1 MKMFSVFWILFSTV
15 VLADNPAF
23 EFKREV
29 SIQEINSVFESL
41 KERPKLPLKVHYFKE
56 IEWPR
61 MSDQELDEAVQS
73 QMAFIENNAKV
84 TQQIL
89 TESDRL
95 EMLKGFR
102 ASLPFSNYQVLEC
115 QEMVANG
122 KYRRDFTYL
131 DNLVRTNPSQFS
143 TLARSVERIYCSVME
158 PIPGQPT
165 YFEINKDARSASITF
180 RSENERF
187 RFAKD
192 GSWRALVVEYDAIL
206 PMLLMLTDWSSWTG
220 IRDEFDLPSKLNLDH
235 EKVAQALKGNDDTVR
250 IEAYD
255 TVFNGVPALRL
266 NFRAGMPPSN
276 SLQQAAQS
284 LRKIVGDKPKSF
296 FTNEIVVNRTNYHQW
311 FQVRLFNPIENLD
324 YLSTRENFDDQNIPR
339 RWTVRQTGPNVP
351 KGQMTVTLHIKDYDF
366 NSKMD
371 LAEVFGFYG
380 YTNYT
385 VWDVDKNV
393 VLQLAPGVSPP
404 STRETGF
411 RRNYIIL
418 ILFVTLAVGPLIFLG
433 KHFLRQGSKPN
444 LN

>member
-1 MKMFSVFWILFSTV
+1 MKIFSIFLILISTV
-15 VLADNPAF
+15 VLADAPVV

-29 SIQEINSVFESL
+29 SIQEIISVFESL
-41 KERPKLPLKVHYFKE
+41 KERPALPLKIHYFKE
-56 IEWPR
+56 IEWPK
-61 MSDQELDEAVQS
+61 MSDKELEEAVKS
-73 QMAFIENNAKV
+73 DMASIENNYKV

-89 TESDRL
+89 TESNRL
-95 EMLKGFR
+95 ETLKDLR
-102 ASLPFSNYQVLEC
+102 ASLPFSNYQILEC
-115 QEMVANG
+115 HEMVANG

-131 DNLVRTNPSQFS
+131 DNLVKTNSNQFS
-143 TLARSVERIYCSVME
+143 TLARSVDRIYCSVME
-158 PIPGQPT
+158 PLPGQPT
-165 YFEINKDARSASITF
+165 YFEINRHARSASITF
-180 RSENERF
+180 QGENERF

-192 GSWRALVVEYDAIL
+192 GSWRALAVEYDAIL

-220 IRDEFDLPSKLNLDH
+220 IRDEFDLPRKLKLDQ
-235 EKVAQALKGNDDTVR
+235 EKIAQSLNGNDDTIR

-266 NFRAGMPPSN
+266 IFRAGMPPSN
-276 SLQQAAQS
+276 PAQQAVQFLKKA
-284 LRKIVGDKPKSF
+284 VGDKSKLF
-296 FTNEIVVNRTNYHQW
+296 FTNEIILNRTNYHQW

-324 YLSTRENFDDQNIPR
+324 YLSTRENFDDQNVPR

-351 KGQMTVTLHIKDYDF
+351 KGQMTVTLHIKDYEF

-404 STRETGF
+404 STRETGI
-411 RRNYIIL
+411 RRNYIIV

-433 KHFLRQGSKPN
+433 KHFRRQGSKPS